1 MLIKVLFDTQKVVS
15 LKTWKANNVSWVSER
30 YRLLWHMLSNPCLL
44 NSASDT
50 LVFKQWPILF
60 LPKTSLP
67 KRSQTHEKFL
77 TIIFRSG
84 RQEKQK
90 WEEKIISFCPELTP
104 GHHGFNWIFQHH
116 HRFFFSL
123 MSHSSYFMLRIPHCT
138 PCHYLVA
145 CWWGEGGSPV
155 AWALTWSLL
164 GSVDSKVKLKGCSF
178 DFQRHI

>member
-116 HRFFFSL
+116 HRFFFFLDESFL
-123 MSHSSYFMLRIPHCT
+123 IFHAADT
-138 PCHYLVA
+138 PLYTL
-145 CWWGEGGSPV
+145 
-155 AWALTWSLL
+155 SLL
-164 GSVDSKVKLKGCSF
+164 GGLLVGRGGQPCGLSPHLVLTRFSGVQGEA
-178 DFQRHI
+178 